1 MGDGPLSCSDTAVTR
16 GPAESVGVR
25 HNPDHAHRPDRGC
38 VMTDSA
44 VAVICVL
51 LLLWAVLSR
60 VLTRHDV
67 TGPLLFV
74 LAGYLLANP
83 DWGVLAVDVDTSIVH
98 ILAELTLGLVL
109 FTDASRVDVGR
120 LRRAIRLPARLLL
133 VGLPLT
139 IALGTLGA
147 EVIFGEFG
155 WGLALFVGA
164 ALAPT
169 DAALSVQVIDDDRIP
184 RRLRLSLNVES
195 GLNDGIATPVVTLAI
210 ALGATALG
218 VGGAEGITLG
228 QAGIELAVG
237 VATGAV
243 VGGIAAWA
251 INVSALRDLS
261 SPKTRQIAAL
271 ATAVGV
277 FALAV
282 TIDGNGFIA
291 AFVAGMTFGHVL
303 DRDRAESSA
312 DPSTQE
318 LGRRRN
324 EDSTVLE
331 VLPELG
337 GELLA
342 LVVWFL
348 FGAILMPLAF
358 HVVEAGDLALMAG
371 YAILSLTVFRM
382 IPVAVSLWGS
392 GLPTRDVLI
401 VGWFGPRGLAS
412 VVFALLGVEQLGTDG
427 GAGPA
432 VAAIAVTV
440 LASVVLHGATAGPVA
455 RRYPHDG
462 GADASDAGHVRLRP
476 SGVHRW
482 RR

>member
-1 MGDGPLSCSDTAVTR
+1 
-16 GPAESVGVR
+16 
-25 HNPDHAHRPDRGC
+25 
-38 VMTDSA
+38 MTESA
-44 VAVICVL
+44 VAVVCLLVL
-51 LLLWAVLSR
+51 IWAVLSR
-60 VLTRHDV
+60 MLTRHDV

-74 LAGYLLANP
+74 VAGYLLGNP
-83 DWGVLAVDVDTSIVH
+83 DWGLLTIDVDTSIVH
-98 ILAELTLGLVL
+98 TLAELTLGLVL

-120 LRRAIRLPARLLL
+120 LRRAVRLPARLLL

-139 IALGTLGA
+139 IGLGTVGA
-147 EVIFGEFG
+147 EVMFSEFG

-169 DAALSVQVIDDDRIP
+169 DAALSVQVIDDERIP

-210 ALGATALG
+210 AIAASALG
-218 VGGAEGITLG
+218 VAGADAITVGEAAVELGLGI
-228 QAGIELAVG
+228 GIG
-237 VATGAV
+237 VV
-243 VGGIAAWA
+243 VGGLAAWA
-251 INVSALRDLS
+251 INQSAARDLS

-277 FALAV
+277 FALAIGV
-282 TIDGNGFIA
+282 EGNGFIA
-291 AFVAGMTFGHVL
+291 AFVAGMTFGYVL
-303 DRDRAESSA
+303 DRERVEDRRTGPAGGDA
-312 DPSTQE
+312 A
-318 LGRRRN
+318 RRHG
-324 EDSTVLE
+324 DDTTVLE

-348 FGAILMPLAF
+348 FGSILIPLAF

-371 YAILSLTVFRM
+371 YAVLSLTVFRM
-382 IPVAVSLWGS
+382 LPVAVSLVGA
-392 GLPTRDVLI
+392 GLRGRDVLI
-401 VGWFGPRGLAS
+401 LGWFGPRGLAS
-412 VVFALLGVEQLGTDG
+412 VVFALLGAEQLGSDPN
-427 GAGPA
+427 AQAA
-432 VAAIAVTV
+432 VAAIGVTV

-455 RRYPHDG
+455 RRYPQDG
-462 GADASDAGHVRLRP
+462 QPATPDDGHVRMRP

>member
-1 MGDGPLSCSDTAVTR
+1 
-16 GPAESVGVR
+16 
-25 HNPDHAHRPDRGC
+25 
-38 VMTDSA
+38 MTDSA
-44 VAVICVL
+44 ITVICL
-51 LLLWAVLSR
+51 LVLLWAVLSR
-60 VLTRHDV
+60 LLTRHDV

-74 LAGYLLANP
+74 VAGYLLANP
-83 DWGVLAVDVDTSIVH
+83 DWGLLTVDVDTSIVH
-98 ILAELTLGLVL
+98 TLAELTLGLVL

-120 LRRAIRLPARLLL
+120 LRRAVRLPARLLL

-139 IALGTLGA
+139 IALGTVGA
-147 EVIFGEFG
+147 EVLFGQFG

-169 DAALSVQVIDDDRIP
+169 DAALSVQVIDDERIP

-210 ALGATALG
+210 ALAATALG

-228 QAGIELAVG
+228 EAGIELAVG
-237 VATGAV
+237 VATGLV
-243 VGGIAAWA
+243 VGGFGAWA
-251 INVSALRDLS
+251 INVSASRDLS

-271 ATAVGV
+271 ATALGV
-277 FALAV
+277 FVLAI
-282 TIDGNGFIA
+282 TIEGNGFIA
-291 AFVAGMTFGHVL
+291 AFVAGMTFGYVL
-303 DRDRAESSA
+303 DRDRVEDAA
-312 DPSTQE
+312 TRKVATGNAATDA
-318 LGRRRN
+318 GRSRR

-358 HVVEAGDLALMAG
+358 HVVEAGDLALMTG
-371 YAILSLTVFRM
+371 YALLSLTVFRM
-382 IPVAVSLWGS
+382 VPVAVSLLGV

-401 VGWFGPRGLAS
+401 LGWFGPRGLAS
-412 VVFALLGVEQLGTDG
+412 VVFALLGVEQLGTDPS
-427 GAGPA
+427 AQAA
-432 VAAIAVTV
+432 VAAIGVTV

-455 RRYPHDG
+455 RRYPQDEAAAG
-462 GADASDAGHVRLRP
+462 RSDDGHVRLRP

>member
-1 MGDGPLSCSDTAVTR
+1 
-16 GPAESVGVR
+16 
-25 HNPDHAHRPDRGC
+25 
-38 VMTDSA
+38 MTDAA
-44 VAVICVL
+44 VAVICL
-51 LLLWAVLSR
+51 LVVVWAVLSR

-83 DWGVLAVDVDTSIVH
+83 DWGLLTVDVDTSVVH
-98 ILAELTLGLVL
+98 TLAELTLGLVL
-109 FTDASRVDVGR
+109 FTDASRVNVGR
-120 LRRAIRLPARLLL
+120 LRRAVRLPARLLL

-139 IALGTLGA
+139 IGLGTVGA
-147 EVIFGEFG
+147 EVLFGQFG

-169 DAALSVQVIDDDRIP
+169 DAALSVQVIDDERIP

-210 ALGATALG
+210 ALAATALG
-218 VGGAEGITLG
+218 VNGAEGITLRE
-228 QAGIELAVG
+228 AGIELAVG
-237 VATGAV
+237 VLVGLV
-243 VGGIAAWA
+243 VGGIGAWA
-251 INVSALRDLS
+251 INVSAARDLS

-271 ATAVGV
+271 VTAVGV

-282 TIDGNGFIA
+282 TIEGNGFIA

-303 DRDRAESSA
+303 DRDRAEDTTTKQAAA
-312 DPSTQE
+312 DARR
-318 LGRRRN
+318 GRR

-348 FGAILMPLAF
+348 FGAILLPLAF

-371 YAILSLTVFRM
+371 YAVLSLTVFRM
-382 IPVAVSLWGS
+382 VPVAVALWGS
-392 GLPTRDVLI
+392 GLPFRDVLI
-401 VGWFGPRGLAS
+401 LGWFGPRGLAS
-412 VVFALLGVEQLGTDG
+412 VVFALLGVEQLGTDPS
-427 GAGPA
+427 AQAA
-432 VAAIAVTV
+432 VAAIGVTV

-455 RRYPHDG
+455 RRYPQDG
-462 GADASDAGHVRLRP
+462 GAAGVPDDRHVRLRP